1 MPQIVQGAAQQ
12 VLEAVPLVMRTIR
25 GQLRSH
31 RRADISV
38 PQFRAMG
45 YIDQNQGASLSDL
58 ANHIGLTL
66 PSMSKLIDGLVS
78 RKLVTRTSDA
88 LDRRR
93 ICLSLTPLGRE
104 ELKAAH
110 RFTEKYLAV
119 QLAGLSEADL
129 QAIARSMQVLKAL
142 FSQESQ
148 AVSKQQSGQ

>member
-1 MPQIVQGAAQQ
+1 M
-12 VLEAVPLVMRTIR
+12 VMQTIR

-38 PQFRAMG
+38 PQFRAMA
-45 YIDQNQGASLSDL
+45 YIDRNAGASLSDL

-78 RKLVTRTSDA
+78 RRLVTRTAHST
-88 LDRRR
+88 DRRR

-110 RFTEKYLAV
+110 RSTERYLADRMS
-119 QLAGLSEADL
+119 GLGETEL
-129 QAIARSMQVLKAL
+129 QAVAQAMQVLKSL
-142 FSQESQ
+142 FAEEFRPPKGH
-148 AVSKQQSGQ
+148 AEE